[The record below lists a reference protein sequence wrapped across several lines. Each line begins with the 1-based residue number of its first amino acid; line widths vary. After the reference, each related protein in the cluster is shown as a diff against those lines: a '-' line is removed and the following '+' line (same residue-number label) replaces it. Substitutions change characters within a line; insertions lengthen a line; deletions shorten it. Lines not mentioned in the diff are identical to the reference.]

1 MKVFVTGATGFIGSA
16 VVGELLRE
24 GHAVVGLARS
34 DAAAEALIAAGAAVH
49 RGSLDDPASLE
60 AGARACDG
68 VIHTGFVHDFSRYVE
83 MCELDRRV
91 IGTLGR
97 ALLGTNKPLVVTS
110 GTLATP
116 GRRATE
122 EDRHA
127 PGASATV
134 PRAASEE
141 AVDALVEIG
150 IRASIVRPSPSVH
163 GRGDRGFVPMLMA
176 VARDKGASA
185 YIGEGTNEWNAVHRL
200 DAARVF
206 VRALLRGTAGARFH
220 AVAEPAI
227 AFRDIAGAIGDLL
240 ALPTVSL
247 SPDEAKAHFGWLE
260 WPVGRDGP
268 ASSELTRRTLDWT
281 PAQPG
286 LLDDLTS
293 GVYAP

>member
-110 GTLATP
+110 GTLATHSAVVWLKSSNRSLTKALCT
-116 GRRATE
+116 GGAGSSRAKRR
-122 EDRHA
+122 
-127 PGASATV
+127 
-134 PRAASEE
+134 
-141 AVDALVEIG
+141 
-150 IRASIVRPSPSVH
+150 
-163 GRGDRGFVPMLMA
+163 
-176 VARDKGASA
+176 
-185 YIGEGTNEWNAVHRL
+185 
-200 DAARVF
+200 
-206 VRALLRGTAGARFH
+206 
-220 AVAEPAI
+220 
-227 AFRDIAGAIGDLL
+227 
-240 ALPTVSL
+240 
-247 SPDEAKAHFGWLE
+247 
-260 WPVGRDGP
+260 
-268 ASSELTRRTLDWT
+268 
-281 PAQPG
+281 
-286 LLDDLTS
+286 
-293 GVYAP
+293 